1 MSREEIERL
10 RRLQKMQRTIFSAI
24 IILGVFLAGIAV
36 GKKIERRQAANA
48 AAIEQG
54 TEEASVEEVPATEAA
69 TEEAATEE
77 TATEPTV
84 SENSSVSINEAV
96 EKPVWNEA
104 YVDTSEKMPLKD
116 REAIRSS
123 YEETTA
129 LNAADKEIIHNSTL
143 DFSNMKIACL
153 GDSITE
159 GANGATPY
167 PTFLKD
173 ILGAE
178 EVLNLGIGGSTIC
191 SDHDD
196 GVAAMS
202 DRMDEIPEDT
212 DLVIVIGGTNDN
224 FYQASWQFGFMD
236 WETKGDGTFCG
247 DLQLLMRRFKWLFP
261 DTKVIFFTPPSN
273 TKIDELRAADPNLLD
288 QAKYAEATVY
298 IGAEEG
304 MPVVDLYN
312 QNFLNAHDTTVATQ
326 LLGDKVHPNTAGNQ
340 ILAERIASEII
351 KRYE

>member
-288 QAKYAEATVY
+288 QAKYAEA
-298 IGAEEG
+298 
-304 MPVVDLYN
+304 
-312 QNFLNAHDTTVATQ
+312 
-326 LLGDKVHPNTAGNQ
+326 
-340 ILAERIASEII
+340 
-351 KRYE
+351 